1 MNGTDQSTAA
11 PFLGKVALV
20 TGGGSGIG
28 RAVASRLAHA
38 GAAVALADHAAER
51 AETVRDEVADA
62 AVGPAP
68 ITLVA
73 DVRDA
78 ADVERMVEKTV
89 AAFGRLDFLVHCA
102 GVLRLP
108 GSGPR
113 LMHQVSKEECDLVID
128 TNLKGTFLVNR
139 AVLPTMISQKSGHI
153 VNLSS
158 TSGRVGRA
166 FDAVYCASKF
176 GVVGLSQ
183 SLAEEMRQF
192 GVKVSVILPDAVD
205 TPLWDQNGP
214 ISAPDP
220 SLAPDRVAAVIE
232 HLVSMPRDV
241 TLGDVVILPFRT
253 RRRKKQNPEKTPRPS
268 EEDRP

>member
-1 MNGTDQSTAA
+1 MNDTVGSARGSL
-11 PFLGKVALV
+11 LGKVALV

-28 RAVASRLAHA
+28 RAVSLGLARA
-38 GAAVALADHAAER
+38 GVAVALADHAAER
-51 AETVRDEVADA
+51 AEAARDEVAGVA
-62 AVGPAP
+62 TGSAP
-68 ITLVA
+68 IALVA

-78 ADVERMVEKTV
+78 NDVQRMVETTV
-89 AAFGRLDFLVHCA
+89 AAFGRLDFLVHSA

-139 AVLPTMISQKSGHI
+139 AVLPTMIGQKSGHI

-176 GVVGLSQ
+176 GVVGLSE
-183 SLAEEMRQF
+183 SLAEEMKQF
-192 GVKVSVILPDAVD
+192 GIKVSAVLPDAVD

-232 HLVSMPRDV
+232 YLLSMPRDV

-253 RRRKKQNPEKTPRPS
+253 RRRKKQDPQKASRPS
-268 EEDRP
+268 EEERT